1 MAPKDLDRL
10 YASGRIKK
18 VQYIM
23 GKLMKVYPIVPV
35 INGSVNDTG
44 TVKARGVEAATKKV
58 AELVDAKQK
67 EIEAEGYETV
77 V

>member
-1 MAPKDLDRL
+1 
-10 YASGRIKK
+10 
-18 VQYIM
+18 M